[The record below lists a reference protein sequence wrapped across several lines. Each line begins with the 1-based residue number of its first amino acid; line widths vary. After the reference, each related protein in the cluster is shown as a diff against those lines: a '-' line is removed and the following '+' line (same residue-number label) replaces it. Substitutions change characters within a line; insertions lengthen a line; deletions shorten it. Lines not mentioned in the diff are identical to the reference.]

1 VRRGRPQRGSDV
13 ARIHPSALVDP
24 GAQLEA
30 DVEVGPFAVI
40 GPQVMVGAG
49 CRIAAHA
56 ILEGPLVMG
65 PDNQVFPHA
74 VIGGAPQ
81 DKKYRGEPTRLEIG
95 RGNTFRECVTVN
107 RGTVQDTGVTVIGDH
122 NWIMAYVHI
131 AHDCRVGSH
140 TILANSTNLAGHV
153 ELGDWVILGGYT
165 GVHQFCKVGA
175 HAMTGVGTVVLHD
188 IPPFVMASGNTA
200 AAHGLN
206 SEGLRRR
213 GFDADTVAM
222 LRRAYRTL
230 YRSELT
236 LQQARER
243 LLEQLVGLEAA
254 PPGDGRPA
262 GPSLAWSGSGAPSAS
277 GVSAGPG
284 APAEGGG
291 TGMTAAA
298 SLRLLT
304 DFLGRVERGIVR

>member
-1 VRRGRPQRGSDV
+1 V

-24 GAQLEA
+24 DAHLDA

-40 GPQVMVGAG
+40 GPQVVVAAG

-56 ILEGPLVMG
+56 ILEGPLAMG
-65 PDNQVFPHA
+65 PDNRVFPHA

-81 DKKYRGEPTRLEIG
+81 DKKYRGEPTGLEIG

-107 RGTVQDTGVTVIGDH
+107 RGTVQDTGVTRIGDD
-122 NWIMAYVHI
+122 NWIMAYVHV

-165 GVHQFCKVGA
+165 GVHQFCKIGA

-200 AAHGLN
+200 APHGLN

-213 GFDADTVAM
+213 GFDADTIAL

-243 LLEQLVGLEAA
+243 LLAQLQELAGAGVPTAPADPQAPDAA
-254 PPGDGRPA
+254 GRPA
-262 GPSLAWSGSGAPSAS
+262 
-277 GVSAGPG
+277 
-284 APAEGGG
+284 
-291 TGMTAAA
+291 AA
-298 SLRLLT
+298 LRMLT